1 MKIEEEMGVNIILPS
16 SRNED
21 HISKILEL
29 TIMYKLMSMLVIL
42 YCWLAILF

>member
-1 MKIEEEMGVNIILPS
+1 MKIEEEMRVKIILPS

-29 TIMYKLMSMLVIL
+29 TIMYNLMYVYALIL
-42 YCWLAILF
+42 AG